1 MAALLE
7 VEDLA
12 VSFAVAQGQ
21 VQAVRGVSFSL
32 EPGEIMALV
41 GESGCGK
48 SVLLKSILKLLPG
61 TARIKRGSVRVDGVD
76 ITRYRER
83 DMQKLRGSVFSMV
96 FQDPMTSLN
105 PTIPVGRQIQEAVR
119 IHRPKDTKEAVYQR
133 TIQLM
138 ELVGIADAKERY
150 GSLPHTFTGG
160 QRQRSVL
167 AIALAQDPKILFA
180 DEPTTALDV
189 TIQAQILDL
198 IRDLGRK
205 MGTAMLFVSHDLS
218 VVARIADRVAVM
230 YAGRIVEVG
239 RVEEIFY
246 DPRHPYTWG
255 LLKSLP
261 SLAEEGKD
269 LQTIPGMPPLLYD
282 LPKGDPFACRN
293 RYALA
298 IDYEEEPP
306 YFRITDT
313 HQAAT
318 WLLDERAPKIMTAER
333 GWTGDR
339 AERAGLVSRDRGED
353 DVDDAPVCDRNK
365 DRQSQ
370 GYLPEQVSLGTAAPT
385 GEVLLDVQ
393 DLTHSFYLS
402 ERHLGRKVCVPA
414 VRGVSFQIYKGEVFG
429 LVGESGSGKST
440 VARCVM
446 DIYRPSGGQIC
457 YQGIQTNDPRQF
469 RKHKKLLQTRRQIIF
484 QDSTSSLDQRMKVV
498 DIIAEPMKI
507 GHITPLRRTYREE
520 ARFQLHYVGLDPSY
534 LDRYPYELSG
544 GQRQRVAIARALAME
559 PDLLVADE
567 PIASLDVSIQAQ
579 IINLFKHLKKE
590 HGFTFLF
597 IAHDLSVVRYLC
609 DRVGVMYQ
617 GRLVEVA
624 TTKELF
630 AHPLH
635 PYTRD
640 LLSAIPVPDPVA
652 ERSRELTHFWDRSRA
667 DADGGRLVKV
677 CPEHYVLDGNGLGQR
692 GGL

>member
-1 MAALLE
+1 MSALLE

-12 VSFAVAQGQ
+12 VSFDTAQGQ

-32 EPGEIMALV
+32 EPGEILAVV

-48 SVLLKSILKLLPG
+48 SVLLKSILKLLPR
-61 TARIKRGSVRVDGVD
+61 TARIKKGSVRVDGVE
-76 ITRYRER
+76 IAGYQER
-83 DMQKLRGSVFSMV
+83 DMQRLRGKVFSMV
-96 FQDPMTSLN
+96 FQDPMTALD

-119 IHRPKDTKEAVYQR
+119 LHRPKGTKEEAYQR
-133 TIQLM
+133 TIRLM
-138 ELVGIADAKERY
+138 ELVGIGDAKERY
-150 GSLPHTFTGG
+150 GSLPHAFSGG

-205 MGTAMLFVSHDLS
+205 LGMAVLFVSHDLS

-230 YAGRIVEVG
+230 YAGRIVEIG

-255 LLKSLP
+255 LLQSLP
-261 SLAEEGKD
+261 YLAEEGEE
-269 LQTIPGMPPLLYD
+269 LQAIPGMPPLLYD
-282 LPKGDPFACRN
+282 LPAGDPFACRN

-306 YFRITDT
+306 LFRITDT
-313 HQAAT
+313 HLAAT
-318 WLLDERAPKIMTAER
+318 WLLDERAPKIVAPVMVGRRPKEHPAE
-333 GWTGDR
+333 W
-339 AERAGLVSRDRGED
+339 SCP
-353 DVDDAPVCDRNK
+353 VDDGQRHTESPSGACVAGGGQRYA
-365 DRQSQ
+365 R
-370 GYLPEQVSLGTAAPT
+370 
-385 GEVLLDVQ
+385 EVLLDVQ
-393 DLTHSFYLS
+393 DLTHRFYLS
-402 ERHLGRKVCVPA
+402 ERHLGRKFCVPA
-414 VRGVSFQIYKGEVFG
+414 VRGVSFQIYKGEIFG

-446 DIYRPSGGQIC
+446 DIYRPSGGRIC

-469 RKHKKLLQTRRQIIF
+469 KKHKKLLQTRRQIIF
-484 QDSTSSLDQRMKVV
+484 QDSTSSLDQRMKVA

-507 GHITPLRRTYREE
+507 GHITPPRGTYREE

-579 IINLFKHLKKE
+579 IIDLFKHLQKE

-609 DRVGVMYQ
+609 DRVGVMVQ

-624 TTKELF
+624 PTKELF
-630 AHPLH
+630 THPLH
-635 PYTRD
+635 PYTRA
-640 LLSAIPVPDPVA
+640 LLSAIPVPDPAA
-652 ERSRELTHFWDRSRA
+652 ERSRKLPHFGDQSRA
-667 DADGGRLVKV
+667 DPDGGRLVMV
-677 CPEHYVLDGNGLGQR
+677 RSGHYVLDESGLG
-692 GGL
+692 